1 MLFDKLID
9 THCHMNM
16 MVKKPFDIL
25 ITEAE
30 KKAADAIVAQAADA
44 GVTRIINV
52 GTSLPESLNCVELA
66 RHYRGVFA
74 AVGLHPN
81 DCTEQWMEDLKEI
94 KALIKEENKVVAIGE
109 CGVDKHYP
117 GYNIQRQKDAFKA
130 QIELALENDL
140 ALIVH
145 SRDAYDETLYVLDE
159 FAGQIE
165 RGVLHCFSE
174 DKAFADHVI
183 AQNFVIGIGGP
194 LTYPKNKELR
204 AIFTELPLE
213 KIILETDAPFLAPQ
227 SIRGKQN
234 SPAQIKTIAEF
245 LADLRGDD
253 FETVANQTTKNAE
266 RVFQLPEIS
275 S

>member
-1 MLFDKLID
+1 MLID

-25 ITEAE
+25 ISEAE
-30 KKAADAIVAQAADA
+30 KKAADAIVQQAADA

-66 RHYRGVFA
+66 RHYPGVYA

-130 QIELALENDL
+130 QVELALENDL

-159 FAGQIE
+159 FAGQIK
-165 RGVLHCFSE
+165 RGVIHCFSE
-174 DKAFADHVI
+174 DKAFADHAI

-194 LTYPKNKELR
+194 LTYPKNNELR
-204 AIFTELPLE
+204 KIFTELPLE
-213 KIILETDAPFLAPQ
+213 KIVLETDAPFLAPQ

-245 LADLRGDD
+245 LADLRGASL
-253 FETVANQTTKNAE
+253 EAIANQTTDNA
-266 RVFQLPEIS
+266 VKLFQVP
-275 S
+275 